1 MATESLDLF
10 EESGAPQADYVV
22 GTVSAVFFAS
32 NDSFYKVMLVKVSET
47 SLDWHEDEIVVT
59 GNFADIKDDVTYR
72 FTGKRVE
79 HPKYGV
85 QFQAD
90 NYQNETPT
98 TRSGVVGYLS
108 GDDFPGLG
116 KKTAEKIVD
125 ALGTN
130 AIEEILNDPAVLQPL
145 GLSPKV
151 SATLISQLQTN
162 NGMEQIIIG
171 LNGYGF
177 GSTLA
182 AAIYNRYQEKTLDV
196 IHENPYQL
204 AEDINGVSFRRAD
217 QIATQLGYEADKPER
232 LRAGLLQTLND
243 LSVAN
248 GDTYTTAKPLLAN
261 ALSLLENSRNVRLDP
276 AKLAD
281 ELLELAKEQ
290 KVVGDDQRIYLKT
303 LYDAE
308 WQIAEHLQRLLKA
321 DDSTAKFN
329 DDAIRKQLRIVEKQ
343 GDIVYDESQTAALT
357 AAIQAKVMLLTGGP
371 GTGKT
376 TIIRGLVN
384 LYARMHEVSLDIN
397 EYKEKPFPILL
408 AAPTGRAAKRM
419 SESTGLPAST
429 IHRLLG
435 LTGREDN
442 LDEAATNDLEGGLLI
457 IDETSMVD
465 VYLMKTL
472 LRAVPVG
479 MQVVL
484 VGDKDQLPSVGP
496 GQVFHDLLASD
507 QLQKIQLDT
516 IYRQGDGSSIIPLAH
531 AIKSGKLPA
540 DFTKNQKDR
549 SFIACHANQVES
561 VIDQIVQKAH
571 AKGFSASDI
580 QVLAPMYRG
589 SAGID
594 RLNVVLQD
602 ILNPKKSERT
612 KEVEFRNQK
621 FRIGDK
627 VLHLVNSPENNVFNG
642 DIGVITGIDLASDKH
657 SEVKSDQLTIAFEQT
672 EVTYA
677 RNDWNRLTLAYC
689 MSIHKS
695 QGSEF
700 KMVILPM
707 VGQYNRM
714 LQRNLLYTAVT
725 RAADMLILLG
735 EPRAFEA
742 CVTSLG
748 VNRNTTLTTRIQT
761 VLDPDGTPV
770 TPDEPAETTPTAETE
785 TPEPAAV
792 PTTAEAETPE
802 PVTTDGASTDTTEP
816 TTSTDYRLTP
826 ELVLS
831 RKIDPMIGMQGVSPK
846 QFMPSV

>member
-10 EESGAPQADYVV
+10 AGDQDHQADYVV
-22 GTVSAVFFAS
+22 GSVSAVFFAS
-32 NDSFYKVMLVKVSET
+32 NDSFYKVMLVKVAET

-59 GNFADIKDDVTYR
+59 GNFADIKDDVQYR

-98 TRSGVVGYLS
+98 SKEGLVAYLS

-116 KKTAEKIVD
+116 KKTATKIVT
-125 ALGTN
+125 ALGTE
-130 AIEEILNDPAVLQPL
+130 AIDKILADSAVLAPL
-145 GLSPKV
+145 HLSSKLSTMLV
-151 SATLISQLQTN
+151 GQLQIN

-177 GSTLA
+177 GSSLA
-182 AAIYNRYQEKTLDV
+182 AEIYARYEEKTLDV

-204 AEDINGVSFRRAD
+204 AEDIRGVSFKRAD
-217 QIATQLGYEADKPER
+217 QIATQLGYAADRPER
-232 LRAGLLQTLND
+232 LQAGLLQTLND
-243 LSVAN
+243 LSAAN
-248 GDTYTTAKPLLAN
+248 GDTYTTAKPLLGQTLA
-261 ALSLLENSRNVRLDP
+261 LLENSRNVALDP
-276 AKLAD
+276 QKLAD
-281 ELLELAKEQ
+281 QLLTLAKQQ
-290 KVVGDDQRIYLKT
+290 KVVGDDQRIYLKG

-308 WQIAEHLQRLLKA
+308 WQVAEHLQRLLKA
-321 DDSTAKFN
+321 PDESLSFSDESLTKH
-329 DDAIRKQLRIVEKQ
+329 LRVVEKQ
-343 GDIVYDESQTAALT
+343 LEIDYDDSQMAALK
-357 AAIQAKVMLLTGGP
+357 AAIQARVMLLTGGP

-384 LYARMHEVSLDIN
+384 LYARVHDVSLDIN
-397 EYKEKPFPILL
+397 SYKDQPFPILL

-419 SESTGLPAST
+419 SETTNLPAST

-435 LTGREDN
+435 LTGRETD
-442 LDEAATNDLEGGLLI
+442 LDAAATNDLEGGLLI
-457 IDETSMVD
+457 VDEVSMVD

-479 MQVVL
+479 MQVIL

-507 QLQKIQLDT
+507 KLPKIQLET

-531 AIKSGKLPA
+531 AIKGGTLPM
-540 DFTKNQKDR
+540 DFTKNQPDR
-549 SFIACHANQVES
+549 SFFACHAGQVAT
-561 VIDQIVQKAH
+561 VIQQVVQKAH

-589 SAGID
+589 VAGID
-594 RLNVVLQD
+594 HLNEILQE
-602 ILNPKKSERT
+602 ILNPYENERQ
-612 KEVEFRNQK
+612 KQVEFRHQK

-642 DIGVITGIDLASDKH
+642 DIGVITGIDLASDQH
-657 SEVKSDQLTIAFEQT
+657 NEVKTDQLTIAFEQT

-677 RNDWNRLTLAYC
+677 RQDWIRLTLAYC

-700 KMVILPM
+700 KLVILPM
-707 VGQYNRM
+707 VSQFQRM

-725 RAADMLILLG
+725 RAADMLILVG
-735 EPRAFEA
+735 EPQAFET
-742 CVTSLG
+742 CVTNLS
-748 VNRNTTLTTRIQT
+748 VNRRTTLTARIQK
-761 VLDPDGTPV
+761 VLAPDKPV
-770 TPDEPAETTPTAETE
+770 SPKPVAEKEASTSVGKAASKLVDSAAPVAESVPNE
-785 TPEPAAV
+785 TP
-792 PTTAEAETPE
+792 
-802 PVTTDGASTDTTEP
+802 
-816 TTSTDYRLTP
+816 DYRLTTD
-826 ELVLS
+826 LVLAGT
-831 RKIDPMIGMQGVSPK
+831 IDPMIGMQGVTPQ
-846 QFMPSV
+846 QFSHSS

>member
-1 MATESLDLF
+1 MATESLNLF
-10 EESGAPQADYVV
+10 ADDTKQADYVV

-98 TRSGVVGYLS
+98 TRSGVVAYLS
-108 GDDFPGLG
+108 GEDFPGLG

-130 AIEEILNDPAVLQPL
+130 AIEEILNDSTVLQPL

-151 SATLISQLQTN
+151 TATLVSQLQTN

-196 IHENPYQL
+196 IHENPYRL

-232 LRAGLLQTLND
+232 LQAGLLQTLND

-261 ALSLLENSRNVRLDP
+261 ALSLLENARNVRLDP
-276 AKLAD
+276 SKLAD
-281 ELLELAKEQ
+281 QLLELAKQQ
-290 KVVGDDQRIYLKT
+290 KVVGDDQRIYLKS

-308 WQIAEHLQRLLKA
+308 WQVAEHLQRLLKG
-321 DDSTAKFN
+321 DDTPSKFN
-329 DDAIRKQLRIVEKQ
+329 EDAIHKQLRIVEKQ
-343 GDIVYDESQTAALT
+343 NDIVYDDSQTAALT

-384 LYARMHEVSLDIN
+384 LYARLHEVSLDIN
-397 EYKEKPFPILL
+397 EYKDKPFPILL

-435 LTGREDN
+435 LTGREADP
-442 LDEAATNDLEGGLLI
+442 DEAATNDLEGGLLI
-457 IDETSMVD
+457 IDEVSMVD

-472 LRAVPVG
+472 LKAVPIG
-479 MQVVL
+479 MQVIL

-531 AIKSGKLPA
+531 AIKAGKLPA
-540 DFTKNQKDR
+540 DFTQNQKDR

-561 VIDQIVQKAH
+561 VIDQIVGKAH

-602 ILNPKKSERT
+602 ILNPKKSDRQ
-612 KEVEFRNQK
+612 KEVDFRNQK

-657 SEVKSDQLTIAFEQT
+657 SKAKSDQLTIAFEQT

-677 RNDWNRLTLAYC
+677 KNDWNRLTLAYC

-725 RAADMLILLG
+725 RAADMLILIG
-735 EPRAFEA
+735 EPQAFEA
-742 CVTSLG
+742 CVTNLS
-748 VNRNTTLTTRIQT
+748 VNRHTTLTTRIQT
-761 VLDPDGTPV
+761 VLDPDGAAQ
-770 TPDEPAETTPTAETE
+770 EAETTTPETE
-785 TPEPAAV
+785 AAPAVADKSAESTETAPAPTTPDTPEP
-792 PTTAEAETPE
+792 ETPK
-802 PVTTDGASTDTTEP
+802 
-816 TTSTDYRLTP
+816 DYRLTP

-831 RKIDPMIGMQGVSPK
+831 RQIDPMIGMQGISPK
-846 QFMPSV
+846 QFMPAVSQH

>member
-10 EESGAPQADYVV
+10 ASDRGDQADYVV

-32 NDSFYKVMLVKVSET
+32 QDSFYKVMLVKVSET

-59 GNFADIKDDVTYR
+59 GNFADVKDDVSYR
-72 FTGKRVE
+72 FTGKKVE

-98 TRSGVVGYLS
+98 SRSGVIAYLS

-125 ALGTN
+125 NLGTN
-130 AIEEILNDPAVLQPL
+130 AIEKILDDSDVLKPL
-145 GLSPKV
+145 SLSPKV
-151 SATLISQLQTN
+151 VATLVSQLQTN

-182 AAIYNRYQEKTLDV
+182 AAIYNRYEEKTLDV

-204 AEDINGVSFRRAD
+204 AEDIAGVSFKRAD
-217 QIATQLGYEADKPER
+217 QIATQLGYAADKPER
-232 LRAGLLQTLND
+232 LRAGLLQTLTD

-261 ALSLLENSRNVRLDP
+261 TLSLLENARNVRLNPQDI
-276 AKLAD
+276 AD
-281 ELLELAKEQ
+281 QLLELAKQQ

-308 WQIAEHLQRLLKA
+308 WQIAEHLQRLLQGG
-321 DDSTAKFN
+321 DDDQRFSDEAIAK
-329 DDAIRKQLRIVEKQ
+329 QVRIVEKQ
-343 GDIVYDESQTAALT
+343 ADIVYDESQTAALT
-357 AAIQAKVMLLTGGP
+357 AAVKAKIMLLTGGP

-384 LYARMHEVSLDIN
+384 LYARLHGVSLDIN

-435 LTGREDN
+435 LTGREED
-442 LDEAATNDLEGGLLI
+442 LDAAATKDLEGGLLI

-479 MQVVL
+479 MQVIL

-507 QLQKIQLDT
+507 QLQKIHLDT

-531 AIKSGKLPA
+531 AIKNGQLPP
-540 DFTKNQKDR
+540 DFTKNQADR
-549 SFIACHANQVES
+549 SFIPCHANQVEN
-561 VIDQIVQKAH
+561 VIDQIVAKAH
-571 AKGFSASDI
+571 AKGFTASDI

-602 ILNPKKSERT
+602 ILNPRRSERT
-612 KEVEFRNQK
+612 KEVEFRQQK

-642 DIGVITGIDLASDKH
+642 DIGTITGIDLAAKDK
-657 SEVKSDQLTIAFEQT
+657 KIKADQLTIAFEQT
-672 EVTYA
+672 EVTYS

-735 EPRAFEA
+735 EPNAFAA
-742 CVTSLG
+742 CVNNLS
-748 VNRNTTLTTRIQT
+748 VNRHTTLTMRIQG
-761 VLDPDGTPV
+761 VLAPDQAATSAA
-770 TPDEPAETTPTAETE
+770 TEETTTKDEKTMAKQAADQQ
-785 TPEPAAV
+785 TPSSAAADPVQPA
-792 PTTAEAETPE
+792 
-802 PVTTDGASTDTTEP
+802 
-816 TTSTDYRLTP
+816 DYRLTP
-826 ELVLS
+826 ELVLGQQ
-831 RKIDPMIGMQGVSPK
+831 IDPMIGMQGVTPA
-846 QFMPSV
+846 QFMATN

>member
-10 EESGAPQADYVV
+10 AENGAPQADYVV

-98 TRSGVVGYLS
+98 TRSGVVAYLS
-108 GDDFPGLG
+108 GEDFPGLG

-125 ALGTN
+125 GLGTN
-130 AIEEILNDPAVLQPL
+130 AIEKILNDATVLQPL

-151 SATLISQLQTN
+151 TATLVSRLQTN

-204 AEDINGVSFRRAD
+204 AEDIHGVSFKRAD
-217 QIATQLGYEADKPER
+217 QIATQLGYAADKPER

-261 ALSLLENSRNVRLDP
+261 TLSLLENARNVRLDP

-281 ELLELAKEQ
+281 QLLELAKQQ
-290 KVVGDDQRIYLKT
+290 KVVGDDQRIYLKD

-308 WQIAEHLQRLLKA
+308 WQVAEHLQRLLKG
-321 DDSTAKFN
+321 DDAPAKFN
-329 DDAIRKQLRIVEKQ
+329 DEAIHKQLRIVEKQ

-357 AAIQAKVMLLTGGP
+357 AAIKAKVMLLTGGP

-384 LYARMHEVSLDIN
+384 LYARLHEVSLDIN

-442 LDEAATNDLEGGLLI
+442 PDEAATKDLEGGLLI
-457 IDETSMVD
+457 IDEVSMVD

-472 LRAVPVG
+472 LRAVPIG
-479 MQVVL
+479 MQVIL

-496 GQVFHDLLASD
+496 GQVFHDLLASE
-507 QLQKIQLDT
+507 QLPKIQLDT

-531 AIKSGKLPA
+531 AIKAGKLPA

-549 SFIACHANQVES
+549 SFIACHANQVAG
-561 VIDQIVQKAH
+561 VIDQIVAKAH
-571 AKGFSASDI
+571 DKGFTSSDI

-642 DIGVITGIDLASDKH
+642 DIGVITGIDLASDKRNDA
-657 SEVKSDQLTIAFEQT
+657 KSDQLTIAFEQT

-677 RNDWNRLTLAYC
+677 KNEWNRLTLAYC

-714 LQRNLLYTAVT
+714 LQRNLLYTAIT

-735 EPRAFEA
+735 EPQAFET
-742 CVTSLG
+742 CVTNLSI
-748 VNRNTTLTTRIQT
+748 NRHTTLTARIQT
-761 VLDPDGTPV
+761 VLDPDGQPV
-770 TPDEPAETTPTAETE
+770 NVADESPDEVTSATKPEESGGQAVKPA
-785 TPEPAAV
+785 
-792 PTTAEAETPE
+792 
-802 PVTTDGASTDTTEP
+802 EP
-816 TTSTDYRLTP
+816 TTSSSAKPEQPMTAEATPDYRLTP
-826 ELVLS
+826 ALVMS
-831 RKIDPMIGMQGVSPK
+831 RQIDPMIGMQGLSPK
-846 QFMPSV
+846 QFM

>member
-1 MATESLDLF
+1 MASESLDLF
-10 EESGAPQADYVV
+10 AGDSGDQADYVV

-32 NDSFYKVMLVKVSET
+32 QDSFYKVMLIKVSET

-59 GNFADIKDDVTYR
+59 GNFADVKDDVTYR
-72 FTGKRVE
+72 FSGKKVE

-98 TRSGVVGYLS
+98 SRSGVIAYLS

-125 ALGTN
+125 GLGTN
-130 AIEEILNDPAVLQPL
+130 AIEKILDDSSVLTPL

-151 SATLISQLQTN
+151 VATLVSQLQTN

-182 AAIYNRYQEKTLDV
+182 AAIYNRYEAKTLDV
-196 IHENPYQL
+196 IHDNPYQL
-204 AEDINGVSFRRAD
+204 AEDITGVSFKRAD
-217 QIATQLGYEADKPER
+217 QIATQLGYDADRPER
-232 LRAGLLQTLND
+232 LRAGLLQTLTD

-261 ALSLLENSRNVRLDP
+261 TLSLLENSRNVRLNPQDI
-276 AKLAD
+276 ANQ
-281 ELLELAKEQ
+281 LLELAKQE
-290 KVVGDDQRIYLKT
+290 KVVGDEQRIYLKS

-308 WQIAEHLQRLLKA
+308 WQIAEHFQRLLQGGE
-321 DDSTAKFN
+321 DDDRFN
-329 DDAIRKQLRIVEKQ
+329 DEAIAKQVRIVEKQ
-343 GDIVYDESQTAALT
+343 ADIVYDDSQTAALT
-357 AAIQAKVMLLTGGP
+357 AAVKAKVMLLTGGP

-384 LYARMHEVSLDIN
+384 LYARLHEVSLDIN
-397 EYKEKPFPILL
+397 EYKEQPFPILL

-435 LTGREDN
+435 LTGREDD
-442 LDEAATNDLEGGLLI
+442 LDAAATKDLEGGLLI

-479 MQVVL
+479 MQVIL

-531 AIKSGKLPA
+531 AIKNGKLPA
-540 DFTKNQKDR
+540 DFTKNQPDR
-549 SFIACHANQVES
+549 SFIPCHANQVES
-561 VIDQIVQKAH
+561 VIDQIVAKAH
-571 AKGFSASDI
+571 AKGFTASDI

-602 ILNPKKSERT
+602 ILNPRKSERT

-642 DIGVITGIDLASDKH
+642 DIGTITGIDLSAKNK
-657 SEVKSDQLTIAFEQT
+657 EIKADQLTIAFEQT
-672 EVTYA
+672 EVTYS

-735 EPRAFEA
+735 EPNAFA
-742 CVTSLG
+742 TCVNNLS
-748 VNRNTTLTTRIQT
+748 VNRHTTLTTRIQH
-761 VLDPDGTPV
+761 VLDPEGATASVPA
-770 TPDEPAETTPTAETE
+770 DEATEDSVEDAPTAEMPTGNEKTVAPSEEAPE
-785 TPEPAAV
+785 TPSSEAPTPAEP
-792 PTTAEAETPE
+792 
-802 PVTTDGASTDTTEP
+802 
-816 TTSTDYRLTP
+816 TDYRLTP
-826 ELVLS
+826 ELV
-831 RKIDPMIGMQGVSPK
+831 RNRQIDPMIGMQGITPA
-846 QFMPSV
+846 QFMAKA

>member
-1 MATESLDLF
+1 MASESLDLF
-10 EESGAPQADYVV
+10 ATDQGDQADYVV

-32 NDSFYKVMLVKVSET
+32 QDSFYKVMLIKVSET

-59 GNFADIKDDVTYR
+59 GNFADVKDDVTYR
-72 FTGKRVE
+72 FTGKKVD

-98 TRSGVVGYLS
+98 SRSGVIAYLS

-116 KKTAEKIVD
+116 KKTATKIVD
-125 ALGTN
+125 QLGTN
-130 AIEEILNDPAVLQPL
+130 AIEKILDDSAVLTPL
-145 GLSPKV
+145 GLSAKV
-151 SATLISQLQTN
+151 TATLVSQLQTN

-182 AAIYNRYQEKTLDV
+182 AAIYNRYEAKTLDV
-196 IHENPYQL
+196 IHDNPYRL
-204 AEDINGVSFRRAD
+204 AEDIAGVSFKRAD
-217 QIATQLGYEADKPER
+217 QIATQLGYAADRPER
-232 LRAGLLQTLND
+232 LQAGLLQTLTD

-261 ALSLLENSRNVRLDP
+261 TLSLLENARNVRLNPQD
-276 AKLAD
+276 LAD
-281 ELLELAKEQ
+281 QLLELAKQQ

-308 WQIAEHLQRLLKA
+308 WQIAEHLQRLLQGGE
-321 DDSTAKFN
+321 DDQKFS
-329 DDAIRKQLRIVEKQ
+329 DDAIAKQLRIVEKQ
-343 GDIVYDESQTAALT
+343 ADIVYDESQTTALT
-357 AAIQAKVMLLTGGP
+357 AAAKAKVMLLTGGP

-384 LYARMHEVSLDIN
+384 LYARLHEVSLDIN
-397 EYKEKPFPILL
+397 EYKERPFPVLL

-435 LTGREDN
+435 LTGREDD
-442 LDEAATNDLEGGLLI
+442 LDAATTKDLEGGLLI

-465 VYLMKTL
+465 VYLMKAL
-472 LRAVPVG
+472 LKAVPVG
-479 MQVVL
+479 MQVIL

-531 AIKSGKLPA
+531 AIKNGQLPA
-540 DFTKNQKDR
+540 DFTQNQPDR
-549 SFIACHANQVES
+549 SFIPCHANQVEN
-561 VIDQIVQKAH
+561 VIDQIVAKAH
-571 AKGFSASDI
+571 AKGFTASDI

-602 ILNPKKSERT
+602 ILNPRKSERT

-642 DIGVITGIDLASDKH
+642 DIGTITGIDLANAKNSKI
-657 SEVKSDQLTIAFEQT
+657 KADQLTIAFEQT
-672 EVTYA
+672 EVTYS

-735 EPRAFEA
+735 EPNAFAA
-742 CVTSLG
+742 CVTNLS
-748 VNRNTTLTTRIQT
+748 VNRHTTLTMRIQG
-761 VLDPDGTPV
+761 VLAPDQQPQPAAAETATPTSEAQPV
-770 TPDEPAETTPTAETE
+770 KDEKTMAATSDATQTPSSTATAPDEPAN
-785 TPEPAAV
+785 
-792 PTTAEAETPE
+792 
-802 PVTTDGASTDTTEP
+802 
-816 TTSTDYRLTP
+816 YRLTP
-826 ELVLS
+826 ALVLG
-831 RKIDPMIGMQGVSPK
+831 RKIDPMIGMQGITPA
-846 QFMPSV
+846 QFMATN

>member
-1 MATESLDLF
+1 MATESLDLLATPN
-10 EESGAPQADYVV
+10 GPQADYVV

-59 GNFADIKDDVTYR
+59 GNFSDIKDDVTYR

-85 QFQAD
+85 QFQAE

-98 TRSGVVGYLS
+98 SRSGVIAYLS

-116 KKTAEKIVD
+116 KKTATKIVD
-125 ALGTN
+125 ALGTE
-130 AIEEILNDPAVLQPL
+130 AIEKILNDHSVLDGL
-145 GLSPKV
+145 GLSDKI
-151 SATLISQLQTN
+151 AGTLISQLQTN

-182 AAIYNRYQEKTLDV
+182 AAIYNRYEAKTLDV
-196 IHENPYQL
+196 IHDNPYQL
-204 AEDINGVSFRRAD
+204 AEDITGVSFKRAD
-217 QIATQLGYEADKPER
+217 QIATQLGYAADRPER
-232 LRAGLLQTLND
+232 IRAGILQTLRD

-248 GDTYTTAKPLLAN
+248 GDTYTTAKPLLN
-261 ALSLLENSRNVRLDP
+261 ATLALLENSRNVRLNP
-276 AKLAD
+276 QQIAD
-281 ELLELAKEQ
+281 QLLELAKQQ
-290 KVVGDDQRIYLKT
+290 KVVGDEQRIYLKP

-308 WQIAEHLQRLLKA
+308 WQIAEHLNRLLQA
-321 DDSTAKFN
+321 DQDPAEKFN
-329 DDAIRKQLRIVEKQ
+329 DEAIRKQLRIVEKQ
-343 GDIVYDESQTAALT
+343 TDIDYDESQTTALI
-357 AAIQAKVMLLTGGP
+357 AAIRAKVLLLTGGP

-376 TIIRGLVN
+376 TIIRGLVQ
-384 LYARMHEVSLDIN
+384 LYARMHELSLDIN

-419 SESTGLPAST
+419 SETTNLPAST

-435 LTGREDN
+435 LTGREDD
-442 LDEAATNDLEGGLLI
+442 LDAATTKDLEGGLLI
-457 IDETSMVD
+457 VDEVSMVD
-465 VYLMKTL
+465 VSLMKVL

-479 MQVVL
+479 MQVIL

-496 GQVFHDLLASD
+496 GQVFHDLLASK
-507 QLQKIQLDT
+507 QLTKIQLDT

-531 AIKSGKLPA
+531 AIKNGQLPD

-549 SFIACHANQVES
+549 SFIACRANQVAD
-561 VIDQIVQKAH
+561 VIDQVVGKAH
-571 AKGFSASDI
+571 AKGFTSADI

-589 SAGID
+589 TAGID
-594 RLNVVLQD
+594 RLNEMLQG
-602 ILNPKKSERT
+602 ILNPKTSDHA
-612 KEVEFRNQK
+612 KEVDFRNQQ

-642 DIGVITGIDLASDKH
+642 DIGTITGIDLAKAPH
-657 SEVKSDQLTIAFEQT
+657 SKVKSDQLTIAFEQT
-672 EVTYA
+672 EVTYT

-707 VGQYNRM
+707 VSQYSRM

-735 EPRAFEA
+735 EPQAFRA
-742 CVTSLG
+742 CVENLS
-748 VNRNTTLTTRIQT
+748 VNRHTTLTRRIQA
-761 VLDPDGTPV
+761 VLA
-770 TPDEPAETTPTAETE
+770 PDEPVTAEPEATPTQPASSETSQEGVPQAESAVA
-785 TPEPAAV
+785 TPDAQPAA
-792 PTTAEAETPE
+792 
-802 PVTTDGASTDTTEP
+802 TTEP
-816 TTSTDYRLTP
+816 ASSAPTPTDYRLTP
-826 ELVLS
+826 QLALAGG
-831 RKIDPMIGMQGVSPK
+831 IDPMIGMQGVTPQ
-846 QFMPSV
+846 QFMPSR

>member
-10 EESGAPQADYVV
+10 ATDNAGQPDFVV

-59 GNFADIKDDVTYR
+59 GNFADVKDDVTYR

-98 TRSGVVGYLS
+98 SRSGVIAYLS

-130 AIEEILNDPAVLQPL
+130 AIEEILNDSAVLAPL

-151 SATLISQLQTN
+151 TATLVSQLQTN

-177 GSTLA
+177 GSSLA

-204 AEDINGVSFRRAD
+204 AEDITGVSFKRAD
-217 QIATQLGYEADKPER
+217 QIATQLGYAADKPER
-232 LRAGLLQTLND
+232 LQAGLLQTLTD

-248 GDTYTTAKPLLAN
+248 GDTYTTAKPLLN
-261 ALSLLENSRNVRLDP
+261 QALSLLENSRNVRLEP
-276 AKLAD
+276 TKLA
-281 ELLELAKEQ
+281 EQLLELAKQQ
-290 KVVGDDQRIYLKT
+290 KVVGDDQRIYLKA

-308 WQIAEHLQRLLKA
+308 WQVAEHLQRLLQA
-321 DDSTAKFN
+321 DTQQATFSEE
-329 DDAIRKQLRIVEKQ
+329 AIAKQLRIVEKQ
-343 GDIVYDESQTAALT
+343 ANIVYDDSQTAALT
-357 AAIQAKVMLLTGGP
+357 AALQAKIMLLTGGP

-384 LYARMHEVSLDIN
+384 LYARLHEVSLDIN
-397 EYKEKPFPILL
+397 EYKDKPFPILL

-435 LTGREDN
+435 LTGRETD
-442 LDEAATNDLEGGLLI
+442 LDAATTKDLEGGLLI
-457 IDETSMVD
+457 IDEVSMVD

-507 QLQKIQLDT
+507 QLAKIQLDT

-531 AIKSGKLPA
+531 AIKAGKLPA
-540 DFTKNQKDR
+540 DFTQNHADR

-561 VIDQIVQKAH
+561 VIDQIVAKAH

-594 RLNVVLQD
+594 RLNVVLQN
-602 ILNPKKSERT
+602 ILNPKKTARQ
-612 KEVEFRNQK
+612 KEVTFRNQQ

-642 DIGVITGIDLASDKH
+642 DIGTITGIDLASDKN
-657 SEVKSDQLTIAFEQT
+657 SKVKSDQLTIAFEQT

-677 RNDWNRLTLAYC
+677 RNDWIRLTLAYC
-689 MSIHKS
+689 MSIHKA

-700 KMVILPM
+700 KLVILPM
-707 VGQYNRM
+707 VSQYNRM

-735 EPRAFEA
+735 EPQAFET
-742 CVTSLG
+742 CVTNLS
-748 VNRNTTLTTRIQT
+748 VNRHTTLTTRIQT
-761 VLDPDGTPV
+761 VLDPDKTSSASSKSADDAQPQPV
-770 TPDEPAETTPTAETE
+770 AVA
-785 TPEPAAV
+785 EPAAV
-792 PTTAEAETPE
+792 ADASAPTTDHDVATAT
-802 PVTTDGASTDTTEP
+802 AQ
-816 TTSTDYRLTP
+816 DYQLTP
-826 ELVLS
+826 ALVQA
-831 RKIDPMIGMQGVSPK
+831 RQIDPMIGMQGITPQ
-846 QFMPSV
+846 QFMPSL

>member
-1 MATESLDLF
+1 MATESLDLLATPN
-10 EESGAPQADYVV
+10 GPQADYVV

-85 QFQAD
+85 QFQAE

-98 TRSGVVGYLS
+98 SRSGVIAYLS

-116 KKTAEKIVD
+116 KKTATKIVD
-125 ALGTN
+125 ALGTE
-130 AIEEILNDPAVLQPL
+130 AIEKILNDHSVLDGL
-145 GLSPKV
+145 GLSDKI
-151 SATLISQLQTN
+151 AGTLISQLQTN
-162 NGMEQIIIG
+162 NGMEKIIIG

-182 AAIYNRYQEKTLDV
+182 AAIYNRYEAKTLDV
-196 IHENPYQL
+196 IHDNPYQL
-204 AEDINGVSFRRAD
+204 AEDITGVSFKRAD
-217 QIATQLGYEADKPER
+217 QIATQLGYAADRPER
-232 LRAGLLQTLND
+232 IRAGILQTLRD

-248 GDTYTTAKPLLAN
+248 GDTYTTAKPLLSATL
-261 ALSLLENSRNVRLDP
+261 ALLENSRNVRLNP
-276 AKLAD
+276 QQIAD
-281 ELLELAKEQ
+281 QLLELAKQQ
-290 KVVGDDQRIYLKT
+290 KVVGDEQRIYLKP

-308 WQIAEHLQRLLKA
+308 WQIAEHLNRLLQA
-321 DDSTAKFN
+321 DQDPAEKFN
-329 DDAIRKQLRIVEKQ
+329 DEAIRKQLRIVEKQ
-343 GDIVYDESQTAALT
+343 TDIDYDESQTTALI
-357 AAIQAKVMLLTGGP
+357 AAIRAKVLLLTGGP

-376 TIIRGLVN
+376 TIIRGLVQ
-384 LYARMHEVSLDIN
+384 LYARMHELSLDIN

-419 SESTGLPAST
+419 SETTNLPAST

-435 LTGREDN
+435 LTGREDDLN
-442 LDEAATNDLEGGLLI
+442 AATTKDLEGGLLI
-457 IDETSMVD
+457 VDEVSMVD
-465 VYLMKTL
+465 VSLMKVL

-479 MQVVL
+479 MQVIL

-496 GQVFHDLLASD
+496 GQVFHDLLASK
-507 QLQKIQLDT
+507 QLTKIQLDT

-531 AIKSGKLPA
+531 AIKNGQLPD

-549 SFIACHANQVES
+549 SFIACRANQVAD
-561 VIDQIVQKAH
+561 VIDQVVGKAH
-571 AKGFSASDI
+571 AKGFTSADI

-589 SAGID
+589 TAGID
-594 RLNVVLQD
+594 RLNEMLQG
-602 ILNPKKSERT
+602 ILNPKTSDRA
-612 KEVEFRNQK
+612 KEVDFRNQQ

-642 DIGVITGIDLASDKH
+642 DIGTITGIDLAKAPH
-657 SEVKSDQLTIAFEQT
+657 SKVKSDQLTIAFEQT
-672 EVTYA
+672 EVTYT

-707 VGQYNRM
+707 VSQYSRM

-735 EPRAFEA
+735 EPQAFRA
-742 CVTSLG
+742 CVENLS
-748 VNRNTTLTTRIQT
+748 VNRHTTLTRRIQS
-761 VLDPDGTPV
+761 VLA
-770 TPDEPAETTPTAETE
+770 PDEPVTAEPEATPTQPASSETSQEGVPQAESAVA
-785 TPEPAAV
+785 TPEAQPAAMTG
-792 PTTAEAETPE
+792 PASS
-802 PVTTDGASTDTTEP
+802 ASTP
-816 TTSTDYRLTP
+816 TDYRLTP
-826 ELVLS
+826 QLALAGG
-831 RKIDPMIGMQGVSPK
+831 IDPMIGMQGVTPQ
-846 QFMPSV
+846 QFMPSR